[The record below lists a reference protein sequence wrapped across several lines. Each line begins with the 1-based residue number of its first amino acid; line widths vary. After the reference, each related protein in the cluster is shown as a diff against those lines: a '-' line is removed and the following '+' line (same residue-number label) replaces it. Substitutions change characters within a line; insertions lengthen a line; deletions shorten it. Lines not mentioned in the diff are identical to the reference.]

1 MYGEQGNIGDAR
13 LVFDTMHWH
22 DVVSWTAMVSAY
34 IYSDDVNEARYI
46 FDMMP
51 EKNLI
56 SWNTMMFGYI
66 QNGKGIEPNSIHR
79 MKNLS
84 YSVDDALIFFYD
96 MEQSK
101 IKPDHFSYN
110 CALAACANNEV
121 LEQARAI
128 HCRVIKRGFETDT
141 GVGNALIT
149 IYGKCGSLSE
159 AEKCFNN
166 MACPDMISWNAL
178 STCYSQ
184 NGRGNEVFRFY
195 EKMWD
200 SGVKPNHVAFISLLS
215 ACSYTGEVEK
225 GQEFFDV
232 MGKDHGIS
240 PGKEHYTCMVDL
252 WGRAGLLYEAEAL
265 IKKMPVEP
273 DATLWG
279 ALLGACKMHGDP
291 VLGRRAAD
299 QIFRLEPNN
308 SAAHVVLAET
318 FAAAKMWEDV
328 AGVRAMIKGKRLLK
342 EPGCSWIDV
351 RNRKHVF
358 LSGSHCYLKKD
369 FIYESLSILYNNMI
383 EEEYAPDIELLDFC
397 IS

>member
-1 MYGEQGNIGDAR
+1 
-13 LVFDTMHWH
+13 
-22 DVVSWTAMVSAY
+22 
-34 IYSDDVNEARYI
+34 
-46 FDMMP
+46 
-51 EKNLI
+51 
-56 SWNTMMFGYI
+56 
-66 QNGKGIEPNSIHR
+66 
-79 MKNLS
+79 
-84 YSVDDALIFFYD
+84 
-96 MEQSK
+96 
-101 IKPDHFSYN
+101 
-110 CALAACANNEV
+110 
-121 LEQARAI
+121 
-128 HCRVIKRGFETDT
+128 
-141 GVGNALIT
+141 
-149 IYGKCGSLSE
+149 
-159 AEKCFNN
+159 
-166 MACPDMISWNAL
+166 
-178 STCYSQ
+178 
-184 NGRGNEVFRFY
+184 
-195 EKMWD
+195 
-200 SGVKPNHVAFISLLS
+200 
-215 ACSYTGEVEK
+215 
-225 GQEFFDV
+225 

-308 SAAHVVLAET
+308 SAAHVALAET